1 MQHPALTF
9 LKDDDRGSRRF
20 AVHCCPMFASLA
32 QSLHELSAA
41 DARRAALS
49 YVSEAFAEAL
59 LDGIDV
65 DSFADA
71 ALCAA
76 FRELVV
82 AYGEENAARLAE
94 RLPERV
100 RHGEFLSQPDPIG
113 LHFPRWRHSDIAVIA
128 WTCERDVPI
137 LHRLKVSARSRV
149 APGDK
154 ER

>member
-1 MQHPALTF
+1 M
-9 LKDDDRGSRRF
+9 D
-20 AVHCCPMFASLA
+20 
-32 QSLHELSAA
+32 ELSAA

-82 AYGEENAARLAE
+82 AYGEERAACLAE

-100 RHGEFLSQPDPIG
+100 RQGEFSPL
-113 LHFPRWRHSDIAVIA
+113 PRQ
-128 WTCERDVPI
+128 
-137 LHRLKVSARSRV
+137 
-149 APGDK
+149 
-154 ER
+154 